1 MTPRQRE
8 LARHALGLT
17 DGRKKSYRNR
27 YMVALHSLHEMIWDD
42 LVHAGMAE
50 RGRDGVSSVGFY
62 LTEVGARAAL
72 DPGEMLDPEDFPISL
87 VTPAERG
94 TP

>member
-17 DGRKKSYRNR
+17 DGREKSYRNR
-27 YMVALHSLHEMIWDD
+27 YVAALHSLHEMIWDD
-42 LVHAGMAE
+42 LVHAGMAR
-50 RGRDGVSSVGFY
+50 RGKDGTSHVGFY

-72 DPGEMLDPEDFPISL
+72 EQGEILDTEDFPH
-87 VTPAERG
+87 E
-94 TP
+94 